1 LETIEFTVVNSHLNQ
16 FIFNATAMK
25 RFSLPTLIILSI
37 LFSRAIATGQ
47 TVQWASKVIEF
58 SSELTAIQYSAQQ
71 ALGKPNILPAGGD
84 NPNAWTP
91 DKPNRKEFIKLGF
104 ATPIVI
110 QQIAVAESW
119 NPTALYR
126 ILAYDVAGKEYVI
139 ISLNPSTLP
148 LKSRIINIIIQPTQ
162 FKVAALKLEF
172 DGAAVSGHFGIDA
185 VAISDS
191 NFPIIADIPLAESL
205 AAGINVEQL
214 NKNVNSE
221 FKELNPLLSPDGK
234 TMYFSRRNHPENIG
248 GTKDAEDI
256 WYSEMDANGR
266 WTIARNLVQLNND
279 APNFINTISP
289 TPDGKSILALIGN
302 KPSPDG
308 KKTVAGV
315 SMSSLVGGK
324 WTKPVALNI
333 VNDYNMDDHANYFMT
348 NNRKTLLMSVQRAD
362 TRGDRDLY
370 VSFMQDDS
378 VWTEPMNLGET
389 VNTLAEE
396 SAPFLAMDDKTL
408 YFGSKGFSGY
418 GGVDIYMSK
427 KLDDTW
433 TRWSTPVNMGKT
445 INSEFDDQYFNI
457 PGNSVDSYYS
467 RGTSSS
473 DMDIFRVQLPPELA
487 PELWVSISGKLVDAK
502 TDKPIGAKLV
512 YERLP
517 DGRDM
522 GITQSDPATG
532 EYHIKLPIGY
542 NYSMHA
548 EAKDHIS
555 ESQNLDLRNYKRDLK
570 ETVDFRLRPIEIVRI
585 EEDAVVGLNSIFF
598 DFNKAV
604 LKAESFPEL
613 DRVVQLMGRRP
624 QMTIEVDGHTDNVGS
639 QKINLKLSEKRA
651 RAVKDYFLSK
661 GVSAARVM
669 SKGFGETRPIVSN
682 DDEKDGRELNRRVE
696 FKIMKL

>member
-1 LETIEFTVVNSHLNQ
+1 
-16 FIFNATAMK
+16 MK
-25 RFSLPTLIILSI
+25 KRLIQIIAI
-37 LFSRAIATGQ
+37 LFYQAIANGQ
-47 TVQWASKVIEF
+47 TVQWASKVMEF
-58 SSELTAIQYSAQQ
+58 SSQLTPIQYSAQQ

-91 DKPNRKEFIKLGF
+91 DKPNRREFIKLGF
-104 ATPIVI
+104 ETPMTI

-119 NPTALYR
+119 NPSALYR
-126 ILAYDVAGKEYVI
+126 VLAYDQAGREYEMI
-139 ISLNPSTLP
+139 TLNPNTLP
-148 LKSRIINIIIQPTQ
+148 LKSRIINIIIPPTI
-162 FKVAALKLEF
+162 FKVAAIKLEF

-205 AAGINVEQL
+205 AAGIKIEQL
-214 NKNVNSE
+214 DKNLNSDA
-221 FKELNPLLSPDGK
+221 KELNPLLSPDGK
-234 TMYFSRRNHPENIG
+234 TMYFSRRNHPENVG
-248 GTKDAEDI
+248 GTSDAEDI
-256 WYSEMDANGR
+256 WYSELDANGK
-266 WTIARNLVQLNND
+266 WTIAKNLVQLNND

-315 SMSSLVGGK
+315 SMSSLVGGR

-333 VNDYNMDDHANYFMT
+333 VNDYNMDDHANYFLT
-348 NNRKTLLMSVQRAD
+348 NNRKTLLMSLQRAD

-370 VSFMQDDS
+370 VSFLQDDS
-378 VWTEPMNLGET
+378 VWTEPLNLGEA

-396 SAPFLAMDDKTL
+396 SAPFLALDDKTL

-433 TRWSTPVNMGKT
+433 TRWSTPINMGKI

-467 RGTSSS
+467 RGVSG
-473 DMDIFRVQLPPELA
+473 DNMDIFRVQLPPELA

-502 TDKPIGAKLV
+502 TNKPIGAKLI

-548 EAKDHIS
+548 EAKDYIS
-555 ESQNLDLRNYKRDLK
+555 ESQHLDLRNYNRDLK
-570 ETVDFRLRPIEIVRI
+570 EQIDFRLRPIEIVRI
-585 EEDAVVGLNSIFF
+585 EEEAVVQLNSIFF

-604 LKAESFPEL
+604 LKPESFPEL
-613 DRVVQLMGRRP
+613 DRVVQLMGNKP
-624 QMTIEVDGHTDNVGS
+624 QMTIEVAGHTDNIGS
-639 QKINLKLSEKRA
+639 PDYNQKLSENRA
-651 RAVKDYFLSK
+651 SAVRKYFLSK
-661 GVSAARVM
+661 GIAAARVT

-696 FKIMKL
+696 FRITKL